1 MTEIQNKISLAD
13 IILPNYN
20 KAEFL
25 DETIKSIINQS
36 FKNFKLYII
45 DDFSNDNSLQI
56 IKKYSDSRIKLISLK
71 ENKGV
76 SFCRNL
82 GLGLASS
89 KYIAFIDS
97 DDYWDKNKL
106 ENQIKFMEKFNYSF
120 TYTDYIP
127 FTFRG
132 NDKKFKKKIIVKKE
146 FNFNQFIHN
155 TSIAMSTVIVKRSLI
170 KNIKFKKLKI
180 CEDYL
185 FKCEILKNNKAFK
198 CDDGLMYYCI
208 SKNSLQS
215 NKFRNLYWVW
225 KINKNFNN
233 LNILSNIKSVISI
246 SFNSIKKYG
255 FK

>member
-1 MTEIQNKISLAD
+1 MENKISLVD

-20 KAEFL
+20 KAKFL

-36 FKNFKLYII
+36 FTNFTLYVI
-45 DDFSNDNSLQI
+45 DDFSNDNSLEI
-56 IKKYSDSRIKLISLK
+56 IKKYSDSRIKLTALK

-76 SFCRNL
+76 SYCRNL
-82 GLGLASS
+82 GLGFSKS
-89 KYIAFIDS
+89 KYIAFIDA

-106 ENQIKFMEKFNYSF
+106 ENQIKFMENFNYGF

-127 FTFRG
+127 FSFIR
-132 NDKKFKKKIIVKKE
+132 NNKKFKKKIIVKKE
-146 FNFNQFIHN
+146 FNFKEFIHN
-155 TSIAMSTVIVKRSLI
+155 TSIAMSTVIIHKSLVKNTR
-170 KNIKFKKLKI
+170 FKELKV

-185 FKCEILKNNKAFK
+185 FKCEILRNNKAVK
-198 CDDGLMYYCI
+198 CEDALMYYRI

-215 NKFRNLYWVW
+215 NKFRALYWVW
-225 KINKNFNN
+225 KINKNFNKLSI
-233 LNILSNIKSVISI
+233 LNNFKSLLFI